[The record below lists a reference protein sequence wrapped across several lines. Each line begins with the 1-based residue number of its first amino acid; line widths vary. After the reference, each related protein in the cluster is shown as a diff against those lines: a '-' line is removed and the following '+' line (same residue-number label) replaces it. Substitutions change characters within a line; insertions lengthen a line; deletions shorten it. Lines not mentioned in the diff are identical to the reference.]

1 MANSRCGG
9 DCRLLPTEKEKIA
22 ALAWEK
28 LAPALND
35 DLRIIQS
42 EVQQGVAQLIAWGD
56 CEFFT
61 VVRGETAAN
70 GKELVIVAA
79 AGKNSVHYLETIHT
93 QAKAQGF
100 ASVRFHTKR
109 PEAMLRMGKVLGY
122 EKAET
127 ILRAVL

>member
-1 MANSRCGG
+1 MANSGRGSASG
-9 DCRLLPTEKEKIA
+9 LPSFKEEITA
-22 ALAWEK
+22 TAWQK
-28 LAPALND
+28 LAPALGD

-42 EVQQGVAQLIAWGD
+42 EVHQGAAQLIAWGGG
-56 CEFFT
+56 EFFT
-61 VVRGETAAN
+61 VLREETAAN

-79 AGKNSVHYLETIHT
+79 AGKNSLQHLQTIHQ

-100 ASVRFHTKR
+100 ASVRLHTMR
-109 PEAMLRMGKVLGY
+109 PESMLRMGKGLGY

>member
-1 MANSRCGG
+1 MANSRDCGG
-9 DCRLLPTEKEKIA
+9 SRLPINQKEIA

-28 LAPALND
+28 LAPALGD
-35 DLRIIQS
+35 DLRTIQS
-42 EVQQGVAQLIAWGD
+42 EVQQGAAQLIAWGD
-56 CEFFT
+56 NEFFT
-61 VVRGETAAN
+61 VLRGEVAAN

-79 AGKNSVHYLETIHT
+79 AGKNSLPYLDTIHK

-100 ASVRFHTKR
+100 ASVRLHTKR
-109 PEAMLRMGKVLGY
+109 PEAMLRMGKRFGY

>member
-1 MANSRCGG
+1 MVDSRRGSDCG
-9 DCRLLPTEKEKIA
+9 LLHHEKVTS
-22 ALAWEK
+22 LAWQK
-28 LAPALND
+28 LAPALLD

-42 EVQQGVAQLIAWGD
+42 EVSQGTAQLIAWGD
-56 CEFFT
+56 NEFFT
-61 VVRGETAAN
+61 VLRGEISAH

-79 AGKNSVHYLETIHT
+79 AGKNSVAHLQAIHK

-100 ASVRFHTKR
+100 VSVRLHTMR
-109 PEAMLRMGKVLGY
+109 PESMLRMGKSLGF

>member
-1 MANSRCGG
+1 MANSSRGG
-9 DCRLLPTEKEKIA
+9 DCRLLATEKEIE

-28 LAPALND
+28 LAPALGD

-42 EVQQGVAQLIAWGD
+42 EVHQGVAQLIAWGNN
-56 CEFFT
+56 EFFT

-79 AGKNSVHYLETIHT
+79 AGKNSLPHLETIHT

-100 ASVRFHTKR
+100 ASVRLHTQR
-109 PEAMLRMGKVLGY
+109 PEAMLRMGKRFGY
-122 EKAET
+122 QKAET

>member
-1 MANSRCGG
+1 MANSGRGG
-9 DCRLLPTEKEKIA
+9 DCRLLATEKEIE

-28 LAPALND
+28 LAPALGD
-35 DLRIIQS
+35 DLRTIIS
-42 EVQQGVAQLIAWGD
+42 EVHQGKAQLIAWGD
-56 CEFFT
+56 NEFFT
-61 VVRGETAAN
+61 VLRGEVAAN

-79 AGKNSVHYLETIHT
+79 AGKNSVHYLDTIHS

-122 EKAET
+122 QKAET

>member
-1 MANSRCGG
+1 LG
-9 DCRLLPTEKEKIA
+9 
-22 ALAWEK
+22 
-28 LAPALND
+28 D

-42 EVQQGVAQLIAWGD
+42 EVSQGAAQLIAWGD
-56 CEFFT
+56 NEFFT
-61 VVRGETAAN
+61 VLRGEMSAH

-79 AGKNSVHYLETIHT
+79 AGKNSVFHLHAIHQ

-100 ASVRFHTKR
+100 VSVRLHTMR
-109 PEAMLRMGKVLGY
+109 PESMLRMGKSLGF